1 MGVAMK
7 DKVLSILSKVMQV
20 DPADLSIESSSV
32 TVATWDSLKHMN
44 LILALEDDFDVQ
56 FTDTEIVEMLSVDQI
71 IKTLERK
78 CSNV

>member
-1 MGVAMK
+1 MGVVMN

-20 DPADLSIESSSV
+20 DPADLSIESSSE

>member
-20 DPADLSIESSSV
+20 DPADLSIESSSE

>member
-1 MGVAMK
+1 MK

-20 DPADLSIESSSV
+20 DPADLSIESSSE